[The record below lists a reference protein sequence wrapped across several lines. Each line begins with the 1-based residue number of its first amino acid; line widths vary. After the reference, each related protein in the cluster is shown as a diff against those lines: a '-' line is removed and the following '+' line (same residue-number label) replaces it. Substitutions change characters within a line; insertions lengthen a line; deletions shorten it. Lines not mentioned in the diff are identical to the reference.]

1 MLARKSL
8 ILLGFRWTKARK
20 SGLCLGVAGGVGES
34 HTKGYTG
41 VFPYDAYA
49 DAYVYLVTPA
59 RFS

>member
-20 SGLCLGVAGGVGES
+20 RGLCLGVAGGVGES
-34 HTKGYTG
+34 HTQGYTSI
-41 VFPYDAYA
+41 FAA
-49 DAYVYLVTPA
+49 DAYTDAYIYLVTPA